1 MSSSPGAPMCLY
13 WFSPL
18 VIHGSLCTSPLP
30 TYQAGHSSPGHDKLK
45 GNVLNT
51 EMSLLRMQP
60 CMVRLQYLWRTVTTR
75 AINTEN
81 KCDFG
86 MFSHLN
92 FIGLSK
98 STNTRF
104 FYDTGIL

>member
-1 MSSSPGAPMCLY
+1 
-13 WFSPL
+13 
-18 VIHGSLCTSPLP
+18 
-30 TYQAGHSSPGHDKLK
+30 
-45 GNVLNT
+45 
-51 EMSLLRMQP
+51 
-60 CMVRLQYLWRTVTTR
+60 MVRLQYLWRTVTTR